1 MADSKR
7 TLPGDRRETAS
18 DAARGGGA
26 LPGLWE
32 AAAKWM
38 PEPVAEAWTGPLAE
52 IGKGHWHAAGGTNEA
67 WDYWVDAWQRSV
79 LYLDVMRRRGNQYH
93 EHMAEKAPHVL
104 SFTGE
109 LVADGRKLERP
120 VNYGLVRIDPLE
132 DVPVDPK
139 KRPFVVVD
147 PRAGHGPGIGGFK
160 ADSEIGVALRAGH
173 PCYFVGFLP
182 KPVPGQ
188 TVEDVMRAE
197 AHFLEMVAELHPA
210 AEGKPVVI
218 GNCQAG
224 WQVLM
229 TAATRPELFGP
240 IIVAGSPLSYWAG
253 ERGKNPMRYSGGL
266 LGGSWLTALTG
277 DLGNGAFDGAWLV
290 QNFESLNPAN
300 TLWTKQYN
308 VYSKIDTEP
317 ERYLG
322 FERYWGGYVLLNAE
336 EMQYIVDNLFVG
348 NRLATAG
355 LITTDGRRIDLREIR
370 SPIVVFCSKGDNITP
385 PQQALGWITDLY
397 ASVDDI
403 RAHGQ
408 TIVYCVHDSVGHLG
422 IFVSGGVAKKEHE
435 EFASNIDFIDILP
448 PGLYEAVITP
458 RGEGEAGADLIAG
471 NYLIRFVARDV
482 EDVRAIVGTDPEDER
497 RFAAAARISEINLGL
512 YRSFLQPLVRATV
525 SEPLAEWMRRMHPLR
540 LQYELLSDQ
549 NPMMRPLAGLAE
561 RVREERKPAAADN
574 SLAKLEAE
582 VSHQIEAAL
591 DGYRDLRDRWYEQVF
606 LAVYGS
612 PLLQALVGL
621 RARDESPR
629 RRPGDDPDHLDF
641 VARRKAELLERI
653 DAGGLRE
660 AALRAFLYVLMPQ
673 RATDE
678 RTFNL
683 LRRMREERGGGI
695 TLAEFKAALREQ
707 GFMLL
712 LDQEQAVATLP
723 RLLGS
728 ASAEQIRAMLED
740 LRRVAAASG
749 PLGAESEARLGAVAR
764 IFEEAARAAQAER
777 PATARVRAV
786 EDRPTRS
793 AG

>member
-1 MADSKR
+1 MADRKR
-7 TLPGDRRETAS
+7 TLPRDRRETAS

-26 LPGLWE
+26 QPGLWE
-32 AAAKWM
+32 TASSWM
-38 PEPVAEAWTGPLAE
+38 PQPLAEAWTESVAE
-52 IGKGHWHAAGGTNEA
+52 MRKGQWPAPSGTNEA

-93 EHMAEKAPHVL
+93 EHMAEETPHVL

-132 DVPVDPK
+132 DLPVDPK

-197 AHFLEMVAELHPA
+197 AHFLKLVAEFHPE

-290 QNFESLNPAN
+290 QNFENLNPAN

-308 VYSKIDTEP
+308 VYSKVDTEP

-336 EMQYIVDNLFVG
+336 EMQYIVNNLFVG

-482 EDVRAIVGTDPEDER
+482 EDVRAIVGTDLEDER

-512 YRSFLQPLVRATV
+512 YRSFLQPFVRATV

-549 NPMMRPLAGLAE
+549 NPMMQALAGLAE

-591 DGYRDLRDRWYEQVF
+591 DGYRDLRDRWYEQLF

-660 AALRAFLYVLMPQ
+660 ASLRAFLYVLMPQ

-683 LRRMREERGGGI
+683 LQRMREERGGGI

-712 LDQEQAVATLP
+712 LDQEQALATLP

-728 ASAEQIRAMLED
+728 ASAEQIRAMLDD

-749 PLGAESEARLGAVAR
+749 PPGAESEARLGAVAR
-764 IFEEAARAAQAER
+764 LFEEAARAAQAER

>member
-1 MADSKR
+1 M
-7 TLPGDRRETAS
+7 RREREGILVEQSARRPLEAPKATPVPAGRGEASPLDAWSRLWS
-18 DAARGGGA
+18 DASS
-26 LPGLWE
+26 
-32 AAAKWM
+32 
-38 PEPVAEAWTGPLAE
+38 
-52 IGKGHWHAAGGTNEA
+52 
-67 WDYWVDAWQRSV
+67 YWVDAWQRSV

-93 EHMAEKAPHVL
+93 EHMAEKVPHVL

-109 LVADGRKLERP
+109 LVADGRKLQRP

-182 KPVPGQ
+182 KHVPGQ

-290 QNFESLNPAN
+290 RNFENLNPAN
-300 TLWTKQYN
+300 TLWTKHYN

-348 NRLATAG
+348 NRLATAE

-422 IFVSGGVAKKEHE
+422 ICLSHFPCAGIGWCRRRRISSLISLSLARMRSRRLFRSTRKRPRRLLPQTKVKPRKLKVSG
-435 EFASNIDFIDILP
+435 LP
-448 PGLYEAVITP
+448 SP
-458 RGEGEAGADLIAG
+458 RW
-471 NYLIRFVARDV
+471 AR
-482 EDVRAIVGTDPEDER
+482 
-497 RFAAAARISEINLGL
+497 
-512 YRSFLQPLVRATV
+512 
-525 SEPLAEWMRRMHPLR
+525 
-540 LQYELLSDQ
+540 
-549 NPMMRPLAGLAE
+549 
-561 RVREERKPAAADN
+561 PAAAWRPN
-574 SLAKLEAE
+574 S
-582 VSHQIEAAL
+582 
-591 DGYRDLRDRWYEQVF
+591 
-606 LAVYGS
+606 
-612 PLLQALVGL
+612 
-621 RARDESPR
+621 
-629 RRPGDDPDHLDF
+629 
-641 VARRKAELLERI
+641 
-653 DAGGLRE
+653 
-660 AALRAFLYVLMPQ
+660 
-673 RATDE
+673 
-678 RTFNL
+678 N
-683 LRRMREERGGGI
+683 
-695 TLAEFKAALREQ
+695 
-707 GFMLL
+707 
-712 LDQEQAVATLP
+712 
-723 RLLGS
+723 
-728 ASAEQIRAMLED
+728 
-740 LRRVAAASG
+740 RRVLSG
-749 PLGAESEARLGAVAR
+749 WSDSANSCN
-764 IFEEAARAAQAER
+764 
-777 PATARVRAV
+777 RVRIASRKRWASV
-786 EDRPTRS
+786 SCSKPTMISS
-793 AG
+793 A